1 MRTTGGTRGHVPFE
15 GKEGPMP
22 EQTPGSLPREL
33 PDNPNLEWLRKQAKT
48 HLGELRRVDPGAKL
62 SAAQFEIAKRY
73 GFSSWRALKT
83 HLDSLTLEGQIIESA
98 RGGDVQTLAR
108 LLDEHPEKLHLKVP
122 PYEASLLF
130 AAAQGGHV
138 AAVDLLLERGLDV
151 NYREKG
157 DNTYAMHWAA
167 AQGNLEIVRKLAD
180 AGGDVIGEGD
190 DHAGGVIG
198 WASCWEGCNDPSH
211 RAVVD
216 FLVSRGA
223 RHHIFSAVAMN
234 LADEVRRIV
243 GADPSAL
250 NQRQSRNEN
259 NRTPL
264 QFAVAMN
271 RGEMVELLLKLGADP
286 LAVDGSGMPV
296 AVYAADPEI
305 DLPVMKRIHAL
316 TLGEMDSAA
325 RGRRPLN
332 ASGLDLVAA
341 AAIRDWDTASA
352 LASANRKLIDASGAL
367 HLLSK
372 RGDVIAV
379 KWLLEH
385 GANPDALWA
394 HWDADVTPLHLAAA
408 QGHAEVVRLLL
419 GAGADPRIRDTKHD
433 GDALGWA
440 EFFNKPEIVQLLKD
454 KTARA

>member
-1 MRTTGGTRGHVPFE
+1 
-15 GKEGPMP
+15 MP
-22 EQTPGSLPREL
+22 EQTPESASLEL

-48 HLGELRRVDPGAKL
+48 RLAELRQVNPSVKL
-62 SAAQFEIAKRY
+62 AEAQFEIAKRY
-73 GFSSWRALKT
+73 GFSSWRALKE
-83 HLDSLTLEGQIIESA
+83 HLDSLTLEGQIIDSA
-98 RGGDVQTLAR
+98 RKGHVERLAR

-130 AAAQGGHV
+130 PAAQSGNV
-138 AAVDLLLERGLDV
+138 DAVDLLLERGLDV

-157 DNTYAMHWAA
+157 DNTYAMHWVA
-167 AQGNLEIVRKLAD
+167 AQGNLEMVRKLAD

-198 WASCWEGCNDPSH
+198 WASCWEGCSDDAH

-216 FLVSRGA
+216 FLISRGA
-223 RHHIFSAVAMN
+223 RHHIFSAIAMD
-234 LADEVRRIV
+234 LADEVRQIV
-243 GADPSAL
+243 TADPSAL

-264 QFAVAMN
+264 HFAVAMN
-271 RGEMVELLLKLGADP
+271 RPPMVELLLKLGADP
-286 LAVDGSGMPV
+286 LAVDGGGMPV
-296 AVYAADPEI
+296 AVYAADPDI
-305 DLPVMKRIHAL
+305 DRPVMKRIHEM
-316 TLGEMDSAA
+316 TLGEMDSAT

-332 ASGLDLVAA
+332 ASGLDLVASV
-341 AAIRDWDTASA
+341 AIRDWNTAA
-352 LASANRKLIDASGAL
+352 TLATANRKLIDTSGAL

-372 RGDVIAV
+372 RGDATAV

-385 GANPDALWA
+385 GANPNATWA
-394 HWDADVTPLHLAAA
+394 HWDAEVTPLHLAAA

-419 GAGADPRIRDTKHD
+419 DAGGNPRIRDTKHD

-440 EFFNKPEIVQLLKD
+440 EFFKKPDIVQLLRD
-454 KTARA
+454 KAAGA